1 LLTAWPSVN
10 FNPNDTRQVEEM
22 SRYFILRDDEV
33 FEEPDHPSWKEW
45 YESCYEAIE
54 CIDRTELT
62 HGIVSTHFLA
72 VDMTLARDAAPQL
85 FETRVTG
92 GWLADQRQR
101 YATLEEARAGHQAWV
116 ARVLEV
122 EEENQLPPPGGAW

>member
-1 LLTAWPSVN
+1 
-10 FNPNDTRQVEEM
+10 M
-22 SRYFILRDDEV
+22 SRYFILRNGDV
-33 FEEPDHPSWKEW
+33 IEEPDHPSWAEW
-45 YESCYEAIE
+45 YESSFKEVE

-62 HGIVSTHFLA
+62 HGSVSTHFLA
-72 VDMTLARDAAPQL
+72 VDMTLARDASPLL

-101 YATLEEARAGHQAWV
+101 YATIEEARAGHESWV
-116 ARVLEV
+116 ARVREV